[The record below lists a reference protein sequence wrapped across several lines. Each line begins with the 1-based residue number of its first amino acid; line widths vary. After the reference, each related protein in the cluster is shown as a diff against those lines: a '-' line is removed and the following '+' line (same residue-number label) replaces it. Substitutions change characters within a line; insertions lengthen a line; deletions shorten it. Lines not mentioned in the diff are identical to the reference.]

1 VFHNSACAIAGTPTL
16 QKRPG
21 NWKSAG
27 RTSDNGGFPLFFVG
41 TKSAPLFH
49 WNTLRGIERAD
60 RDPVEHQ
67 NPNVEH
73 LERGCGT
80 PREWR
85 IPVRPIGIWV
95 HCPDSASQRAL
106 D

>member
-1 VFHNSACAIAGTPTL
+1 VFHNSACAIAGTPTR

-21 NWKSAG
+21 NPKSAG
-27 RTSDNGGFPLFFVG
+27 KTSDNGGFALFSAD
-41 TKSAPLFH
+41 TKRVPLFH
-49 WNTLRGIERAD
+49 WNTPNGIEGAG

-73 LERGCGT
+73 LERGYGT
-80 PREWR
+80 PGEWP
-85 IPVRPIGIWV
+85 IPVRPIGISIR
-95 HCPDSASQRAL
+95 CPDSASQRAL